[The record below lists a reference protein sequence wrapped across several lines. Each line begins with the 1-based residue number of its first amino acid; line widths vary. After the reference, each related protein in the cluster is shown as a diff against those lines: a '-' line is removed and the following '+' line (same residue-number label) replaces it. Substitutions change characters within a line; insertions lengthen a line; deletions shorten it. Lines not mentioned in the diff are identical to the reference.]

1 MKNTIMVALAL
12 LVAGAT
18 FNSVRAQQSPVTRI
32 DSLSYSIGMSQ
43 TQGLKDYL
51 SKQLK
56 IDINYLDDFVKGLK
70 EGAAES
76 SQAKAA
82 YYAGTQIGQQILRQ
96 MMPGINKELF
106 GAESTKS
113 ISLDQFMAGFV
124 SGVTGK
130 DGLMSVEDAQTLAQR
145 LMEQVKEEALLEQ
158 YGANKKAGEDF
169 MAAQAKLAKARS
181 LLTKTVMKATDLL
194 SDEKEPVEVDGPI
207 VEAYNA
213 KMAAYYDAYL
223 EYNNH
228 RLAALAG
235 DDPKAVHDWAMN
247 GQFYFNKVRAA
258 MNAWVTQGYKND
270 YEQIN
275 AFIANVTER
284 DLSLLKAQY
293 KEILQRSMMTGLIS
307 GLEFPFTTIS
317 PANFAQASGWTEFTF
332 NTRHYKDH
340 SDSQVNNHSLKVDQ
354 TSTSWFHKQHYMY
367 GKEEPYQEMDMGA
380 ELANLDIS
388 FKICQVN
395 IVRPWF
401 KPSFLASK
409 SWRFAPGSEDGRKG
423 TLLSTGGPRPEG
435 ILPAYPTAM
444 LVVKDVVFDFHDTQ
458 VASNF
463 KHKYDQ
469 VSHDGGLGVSVG
481 FFGIGARG
489 NVAVLDNKKHDGNEN
504 GIIQTKSKVTIPGM
518 QVIGYRCHMLDKS
531 PDPLPSIKE
540 WA

>member
-169 MAAQAKLAKARS
+169 MAAQAKLAKKKKS
-181 LLTKTVMKATDLL
+181 GITVLPSGLMYKVLV
-194 SDEKEPVEVDGPI
+194 KGDGP
-207 VEAYNA
+207 VA
-213 KMAAYYDAYL
+213 KVSDKVKVKY
-223 EYNNH
+223 EG
-228 RLAALAG
+228 RLIDG
-235 DDPKAVHDWAMN
+235 TVFDS
-247 GQFYFNKVRAA
+247 
-258 MNAWVTQGYKND
+258 
-270 YEQIN
+270 
-275 AFIANVTER
+275 TEKHGGEPAT
-284 DLSLLKAQY
+284 LSPSQVIK
-293 KEILQRSMMTGLIS
+293 
-307 GLEFPFTTIS
+307 
-317 PANFAQASGWTEFTF
+317 GWTEALTLMPVGSKWQL
-332 NTRHYKDH
+332 YIPQK
-340 SDSQVNNHSLKVDQ
+340 LA
-354 TSTSWFHKQHYMY
+354 Y
-367 GKEEPYQEMDMGA
+367 GSREAGQ
-380 ELANLDIS
+380 I
-388 FKICQVN
+388 
-395 IVRPWF
+395 
-401 KPSFLASK
+401 KPFSALIF
-409 SWRFAPGSEDGRKG
+409 
-423 TLLSTGGPRPEG
+423 
-435 ILPAYPTAM
+435 
-444 LVVKDVVFDFHDTQ
+444 DV
-458 VASNF
+458 
-463 KHKYDQ
+463 
-469 VSHDGGLGVSVG
+469 
-481 FFGIGARG
+481 
-489 NVAVLDNKKHDGNEN
+489 E
-504 GIIQTKSKVTIPGM
+504 
-518 QVIGYRCHMLDKS
+518 VIGIEEEKKEDK
-531 PDPLPSIKE
+531 K
-540 WA
+540 